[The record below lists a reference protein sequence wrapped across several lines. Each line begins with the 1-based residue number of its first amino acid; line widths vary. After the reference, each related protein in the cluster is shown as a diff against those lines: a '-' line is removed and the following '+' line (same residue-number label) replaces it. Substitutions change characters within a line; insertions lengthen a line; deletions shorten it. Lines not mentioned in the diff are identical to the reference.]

1 MNLPRDPTFAGPS
14 GHCVKRKMKE
24 MDWNQ
29 IALNVSRVN
38 NTHRSAK
45 ACRIK
50 YKALEKRFKREILVW
65 LLHGSRPSWVYFTVM
80 LKYYPVIWIRSRTP
94 IHTSDYIHESPPNS
108 YHTPS
113 SKPRSKETGT
123 NPLPH
128 HGAPIHDPL
137 VSSWIPPQASVSECP
152 KNAGGGELVP
162 VAEVQTTESP
172 IAMIQPDIQE
182 WRLVP
187 GDDLSSQNEGF
198 GSRDSETGPKSYNP
212 GGEAA
217 KRIRVLRSLFN
228 GIWNSIETTMSRIN
242 MDFGN
247 LVPISDPHPSEN
259 CVNPHSSD
267 SRNSL

>member
-1 MNLPRDPTFAGPS
+1 MDPS
-14 GHCVKRKMKE
+14 
-24 MDWNQ
+24 
-29 IALNVSRVN
+29 
-38 NTHRSAK
+38 
-45 ACRIK
+45 
-50 YKALEKRFKREILVW
+50 
-65 LLHGSRPSWVYFTVM
+65 
-80 LKYYPVIWIRSRTP
+80 
-94 IHTSDYIHESPPNS
+94 TSICQ
-108 YHTPS
+108 
-113 SKPRSKETGT
+113 RM
-123 NPLPH
+123 
-128 HGAPIHDPL
+128 
-137 VSSWIPPQASVSECP
+137 P

-187 GDDLSSQNEGF
+187 GDDLLSQNEGF